1 MAIDQNNPNNK
12 ENTPNPNSSNGHSGS
27 GGSEANQKDNN
38 RRRRNKPRRDGKGSN
53 TQTNT
58 STNANKNSKRSGTKG
73 SQALSTQPADS
84 QVLEPTNAIDP
95 SHFEGD
101 AADDAAAVAEGG
113 IKAIGNQRIIPFM
126 KIEKP
131 MGILSIILVIGS
143 IIAIA
148 VNGLNFGLDFTGG
161 VSTDVSYE
169 QSVEQVAVVQALADN
184 GFDDAV
190 VQYLGT
196 NKELLVRLPP
206 QSDNIDGLNTSL
218 DAALDFPN
226 NPATISNVN
235 IIGSQVGNEVYLNS
249 VMALALALISML
261 GYVALRFQFKLALGA
276 VLSLFHDA
284 IVTIGVFALFGFPF
298 DLTVLAAVL
307 ALIGYS
313 LNDTIVVYDRIRE
326 NFRRVRGI
334 TPRQIIDLSLTE
346 TLRRTI
352 MTISTVLLVV
362 LAMLFLGG
370 DGLYWFS
377 VALFIGLLAGT
388 YSSTYIASSIP
399 LAMGL
404 SRDDFVVKVKPEFEE
419 EIVTFNDPKMFEQE

>member
-1 MAIDQNNPNNK
+1 MATKPNNPNNPNAP
-12 ENTPNPNSSNGHSGS
+12 ENGSDGSNTSSSK
-27 GGSEANQKDNN
+27 ANNQ

-53 TQTNT
+53 HQ
-58 STNANKNSKRSGTKG
+58 ANKSLDSKKSNKRDT
-73 SQALSTQPADS
+73 TQLATQDLAAVPTTDDA
-84 QVLEPTNAIDP
+84 VLT
-95 SHFEGD
+95 GD
-101 AADDAAAVAEGG
+101 AADDAAAKAEGG
-113 IKAIGNQRIIPFM
+113 IKAIGDQRIIPFM

-131 MGILSIILVIGS
+131 MAILSVLLIIGS

-148 VNGLNFGLDFTGG
+148 VNGLNLGLDFTGG
-161 VSTDVSYE
+161 VSADVRYE
-169 QSVEQVAVVQALADN
+169 QPVEQVEVVQSLADN

-196 NKELLVRLPP
+196 RQELLVRLPP

-218 DAALDFPN
+218 DQALDLPGN
-226 NPATISNVN
+226 NADISNVN

-249 VMALALALISML
+249 VMAVALALACML
-261 GYVALRFQFKLALGA
+261 GYVALRFQFKLAVGA
-276 VLSLFHDA
+276 VVALFHDA
-284 IVTIGVFALFGFPF
+284 IVTVGVFALFGFPF

-334 TPRQIIDLSLTE
+334 SPSQTIDLSLTE

-362 LAMLFLGG
+362 LAMMLLGG

-377 VALFIGLLAGT
+377 VALFIGLIAGT
-388 YSSTYIASSIP
+388 YSSVYISSSIP
-399 LAMGL
+399 LRMGL

-419 EIVTFNDPKMFEQE
+419 EIVTFNDPKMFEKE

>member
-1 MAIDQNNPNNK
+1 MAIDKNNPLEQQNNP
-12 ENTPNPNSSNGHSGS
+12 EPNGSN
-27 GGSEANQKDNN
+27 SEASARGRK
-38 RRRRNKPRRDGKGSN
+38 KPRRDGKGSN
-53 TQTNT
+53 TQTN
-58 STNANKNSKRSGTKG
+58 NATAKKIASKTRSSAKGADKG
-73 SQALSTQPADS
+73 SQALAT
-84 QVLEPTNAIDP
+84 TAIDP
-95 SHFEGD
+95 NLAVGD
-101 AADDAAAVAEGG
+101 AADDAAAYAEGG
-113 IKAIGNQRIIPFM
+113 IKAIGDQRIIPFM

-131 MGILSIILVIGS
+131 MAILSIILVIGS

-148 VNGLNFGLDFTGG
+148 VNGLNLGLDFTGG
-161 VSTDVSYE
+161 VSADVRYE
-169 QSVEQVAVVQALADN
+169 QSVEQTDVVNALADN

-196 NKELLVRLPP
+196 SQELLVRLPP
-206 QSDNIDGLNTSL
+206 QSDNVDGLSASL
-218 DAALDFPN
+218 SEALKLPN
-226 NPATISNVN
+226 NDVEISNVN
-235 IIGSQVGNEVYLNS
+235 IIGSQVGNEIYLSS
-249 VMALALALISML
+249 VLSIVLALACML
-261 GYVALRFQFKLALGA
+261 GYVALRFQFKLAIGA

-298 DLTVLAAVL
+298 DLTVLAAIL

-334 TPRQIIDLSLTE
+334 TPRQTIDLSLTE

-370 DGLYWFS
+370 DGLFWFS
-377 VALFIGLLAGT
+377 AALFIGLLAGT

-404 SRDDFVVKVKPEFEE
+404 SRDDFIVKVKPEFEE
-419 EIVTFNDPKMFEQE
+419 EIVTFNDPKMFEQD

>member
-1 MAIDQNNPNNK
+1 MAIEQNNPNSG
-12 ENTPNPNSSNGHSGS
+12 NTST
-27 GGSEANQKDNN
+27 GGPTPTDDANLTPAE
-38 RRRRNKPRRDGKGSN
+38 RRRRRRGQPRRDGKGSN
-53 TQTNT
+53 STTNEKTLNNSDDSTALTKAAVPT
-58 STNANKNSKRSGTKG
+58 SDLVET
-73 SQALSTQPADS
+73 ADS
-84 QVLEPTNAIDP
+84 
-95 SHFEGD
+95 
-101 AADDAAAVAEGG
+101 ADDAAAIAEGG
-113 IKAIGNQRIIPFM
+113 IKAIGNQRIIDFM

-131 MGILSIILVIGS
+131 MALLSLLLVIGS

-148 VNGLNFGLDFTGG
+148 VNGLNLGLDFTGG
-161 VSTDVSYE
+161 VSADVKYE
-169 QSVEQVAVVQALADN
+169 QPVEQTEVVAALAKD

-196 NKELLVRLPP
+196 REELLVRLPP
-206 QSDNIDGLNTSL
+206 QSDNVDGLNAGLTS
-218 DAALDFPN
+218 ALTLPN
-226 NPATISNVN
+226 NKVEISNVN
-235 IIGSQVGNEVYLNS
+235 IIGSQVGNEIYLNS
-249 VMALALALISML
+249 VMALALALASML

-276 VLSLFHDA
+276 VISLFHDA
-284 IVTIGVFALFGFPF
+284 IVVVGVFALFGWPF

-334 TPRQIIDLSLTE
+334 TPRQILNLSLTE

-352 MTISTVLLVV
+352 MTITTVLLVV
-362 LAMLFLGG
+362 LAMMFLGG

-399 LAMGL
+399 LRMGL

-419 EIVTFNDPKMFEQE
+419 EVVSFNDPKMYQD

>member
-12 ENTPNPNSSNGHSGS
+12 DNLPTSNSSGNQSGS
-27 GGSEANQKDNN
+27 SGSDNNQKGNK

-58 STNANKNSKRSGTKG
+58 LNKTSKGSKRDSAKD
-73 SQALSTQPADS
+73 SQALEPA
-84 QVLEPTNAIDP
+84 NALDP
-95 SHFEGD
+95 SRFEGD
-101 AADDAAAVAEGG
+101 AADDAAALAEGG

-126 KIEKP
+126 KLEKP
-131 MGILSIILVIGS
+131 MGLLSIFMVIAS

-148 VNGLNFGLDFTGG
+148 VNGLNLGLDFTGG
-161 VSTDVSYE
+161 VSADVSYE
-169 QSVEQVAVVQALADN
+169 QSVEQVAVVEALADN

-218 DAALDFPN
+218 DTALDLPN
-226 NPATISNVN
+226 NPASISNVN

-249 VMALALALISML
+249 VMALALALVSML
-261 GYVALRFQFKLALGA
+261 GYVALRFQFKLSLGA

-334 TPRQIIDLSLTE
+334 TPRQTIDLSLTE

-362 LAMLFLGG
+362 LAMMFLGG

-419 EIVTFNDPKMFEQE
+419 EIVSFNDPKMFE

>member
-1 MAIDQNNPNNK
+1 MNI
-12 ENTPNPNSSNGHSGS
+12 S
-27 GGSEANQKDNN
+27 
-38 RRRRNKPRRDGKGSN
+38 
-53 TQTNT
+53 
-58 STNANKNSKRSGTKG
+58 
-73 SQALSTQPADS
+73 
-84 QVLEPTNAIDP
+84 
-95 SHFEGD
+95 
-101 AADDAAAVAEGG
+101 AVE
-113 IKAIGNQRIIPFM
+113 
-126 KIEKP
+126 
-131 MGILSIILVIGS
+131 
-143 IIAIA
+143 
-148 VNGLNFGLDFTGG
+148 
-161 VSTDVSYE
+161 
-169 QSVEQVAVVQALADN
+169 
-184 GFDDAV
+184 
-190 VQYLGT
+190 
-196 NKELLVRLPP
+196 
-206 QSDNIDGLNTSL
+206 
-218 DAALDFPN
+218 
-226 NPATISNVN
+226 ISNVN

-249 VMALALALISML
+249 VMSLVLALACML
-261 GYVALRFQFKLALGA
+261 GYVALRFQFKLSLGA

-298 DLTVLAAVL
+298 DLTVLAAIL

-334 TPRQIIDLSLTE
+334 TPRQTIDLSLTE

-399 LAMGL
+399 LRMGL

-419 EIVTFNDPKMFEQE
+419 EIVTFNDPKMFEQDNI

>member
-1 MAIDQNNPNNK
+1 MAIDNNNPLEQQNNPDRN
-12 ENTPNPNSSNGHSGS
+12 GS
-27 GGSEANQKDNN
+27 GGSNGDANNAST
-38 RRRRNKPRRDGKGSN
+38 RRRKKPRRDGKGNNN
-53 TQTNT
+53 TQTGNNT
-58 STNANKNSKRSGTKG
+58 TAKSGKSNTRRGGKAADKNG
-73 SQALSTQPADS
+73 QALTTQTADTTTDIDS
-84 QVLEPTNAIDP
+84 NLEL
-95 SHFEGD
+95 GD
-101 AADDAAAVAEGG
+101 AAENAAAQAEGG

-131 MGILSIILVIGS
+131 MALLSLLMVIGS

-148 VNGLNFGLDFTGG
+148 VNGLNLGLDFTGG
-161 VSTDVSYE
+161 VSADVSYE
-169 QSVEQVAVVQALADN
+169 QSVEQVDVVNALADN

-196 NKELLVRLPP
+196 SQELLIRLPP
-206 QSDNIDGLNTSL
+206 QSDSVDGLNDSL
-218 DAALDFPN
+218 SKALTLPN
-226 NPATISNVN
+226 NSVEISNVN

-249 VMALALALISML
+249 VMSLALALICML
-261 GYVALRFQFKLALGA
+261 GYVALRFQFKLSLGA

-284 IVTIGVFALFGFPF
+284 VVTIGVFALFGFPF
-298 DLTVLAAVL
+298 DLTVLAAIL

-334 TPRQIIDLSLTE
+334 TPRQTIDLSLTE

-399 LAMGL
+399 LRMGL
-404 SRDDFVVKVKPEFEE
+404 SRDDFIVKVKPEFEE
-419 EIVTFNDPKMFEQE
+419 EIVTFNDPKMFDQDNA

>member
-1 MAIDQNNPNNK
+1 MAIDNNNPLEQQNNPDR
-12 ENTPNPNSSNGHSGS
+12 NGSTG
-27 GGSEANQKDNN
+27 EATNAST
-38 RRRRNKPRRDGKGSN
+38 RRRKKPRRDGKGSN
-53 TQTNT
+53 TKTNNPT
-58 STNANKNSKRSGTKG
+58 AVKSGKSSRRG
-73 SQALSTQPADS
+73 GKDSQALSTA
-84 QVLEPTNAIDP
+84 TDP
-95 SHFEGD
+95 NLVSGD
-101 AADDAAAVAEGG
+101 AADDAAAAAEGG
-113 IKAIGNQRIIPFM
+113 IKAVGNQRIIPFM

-131 MGILSIILVIGS
+131 MALLSLFMVIAS

-148 VNGLNFGLDFTGG
+148 VNGLNLGLDFTGG
-161 VSTDVSYE
+161 VSADVRYE
-169 QSVEQVAVVQALADN
+169 QPVEQVAVVQALADG

-196 NKELLVRLPP
+196 REELLVRLPP
-206 QSDNIDGLNTSL
+206 QSDNVDGLSAGLTQALALPGNTA
-218 DAALDFPN
+218 D
-226 NPATISNVN
+226 ISNVN

-249 VMALALALISML
+249 VMALALALACML
-261 GYVALRFQFKLALGA
+261 GYVALRFQFKLSLGA

-284 IVTIGVFALFGFPF
+284 VVTIGVFALFGFPF
-298 DLTVLAAVL
+298 DLTVLAAIL

-334 TPRQIIDLSLTE
+334 SPSQTVDLSLTE

-399 LAMGL
+399 LRMGL

-419 EIVTFNDPKMFEQE
+419 EIVTFNDPKMFEQDNV

>member
-1 MAIDQNNPNNK
+1 MAIDKNNPLEQQNDPDRN
-12 ENTPNPNSSNGHSGS
+12 GS
-27 GGSEANQKDNN
+27 GGSNSETNN
-38 RRRRNKPRRDGKGSN
+38 DSTRRRKKPRRDGKGSN
-53 TQTNT
+53 TK
-58 STNANKNSKRSGTKG
+58 ANNLTTAKSRKNKALSGGKDTEQD
-73 SQALSTQPADS
+73 SQALATQAANSDVES
-84 QVLEPTNAIDP
+84 
-95 SHFEGD
+95 GD
-101 AADDAAAVAEGG
+101 AADDAAAIAEGG
-113 IKAIGNQRIIPFM
+113 IKAVGNQRIIPFM

-131 MGILSIILVIGS
+131 MALLSLLMVIGS

-148 VNGLNFGLDFTGG
+148 VNGLNLGLDFTGG
-161 VSTDVSYE
+161 VSADVRYE
-169 QSVEQVAVVQALADN
+169 QPVEQVEVVQSLAAN

-196 NKELLVRLPP
+196 REELLIRLPP
-206 QSDNIDGLNTSL
+206 QSDSIDGLNASL
-218 DAALDFPN
+218 NKALSLPN
-226 NPATISNVN
+226 NDVEISNVN
-235 IIGSQVGNEVYLNS
+235 IIGSQVGNEIYLNS
-249 VMALALALISML
+249 VMSLVLALVCML

-307 ALIGYS
+307 ALVGYS
-313 LNDTIVVYDRIRE
+313 INDTIVVYDRIRE

-370 DGLYWFS
+370 EGLFWFS

-399 LAMGL
+399 LRMGL
-404 SRDDFVVKVKPEFEE
+404 SRDDFIVKVKPEFEE
-419 EIVTFNDPKMFEQE
+419 EIVTFNDPKMFE